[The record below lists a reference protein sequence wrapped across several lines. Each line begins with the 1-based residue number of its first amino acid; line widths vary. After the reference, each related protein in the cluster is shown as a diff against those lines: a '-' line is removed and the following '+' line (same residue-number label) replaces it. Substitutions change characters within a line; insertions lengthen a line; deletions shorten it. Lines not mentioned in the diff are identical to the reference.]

1 MNQIWIVLAAAA
13 AVVVAGGP
21 FAAILLVTIA
31 SRREESAHTLSGQA
45 PGVATQAARRLLG
58 FRAERLAP
66 LPDWAA
72 SYSGRP
78 APSPA
83 SQADREVRFA
93 HARRPL
99 SDSGQLPARRQSQ
112 PSPVRTDQRQG
123 AGV

>member
-1 MNQIWIVLAAAA
+1 MNQIWIVLPVAV

-21 FAAILLVTIA
+21 IAAILLVSVA
-31 SRREESAHTLSGQA
+31 SRREESAHSLSGQA
-45 PGVATQAARRLLG
+45 PGVTTETARRLLG
-58 FRAERLAP
+58 FRAERIAP

-72 SYSGRP
+72 GYADRP

-99 SDSGQLPARRQSQ
+99 SDAGQLPARRQSQ
-112 PSPVRTDQRQG
+112 PSSVRADERQG

>member
-1 MNQIWIVLAAAA
+1 MNQILIVIAATA

-21 FAAILLVTIA
+21 LAAIFLVSVA
-31 SRREESAHTLSGQA
+31 SRREESAHSLSGQA
-45 PGVATQAARRLLG
+45 PGVATQAARQLLG
-58 FRAERLAP
+58 FRAERIAA
-66 LPDWAA
+66 LPDWAV
-72 SYSGRP
+72 SYSDRP

-99 SDSGQLPARRQSQ
+99 SDTGQLPARRQSQ
-112 PSPVRTDQRQG
+112 PSPVRTDERQG

>member
-1 MNQIWIVLAAAA
+1 MDQIWIVLGVAA

-21 FAAILLVTIA
+21 LAAVVLVSIA
-31 SRREESAHTLSGQA
+31 SRREESAHSLSGQA
-45 PGVATQAARRLLG
+45 PGVTTQAARRLLG
-58 FRAERLAP
+58 FRAERIAP
-66 LPDWAA
+66 LPEWAA

-83 SQADREVRFA
+83 SQADSEVRFA

-99 SDSGQLPARRQSQ
+99 SDAGQFPARRQSQ
-112 PSPVRTDQRQG
+112 PSPVRTDQREG

>member
-1 MNQIWIVLAAAA
+1 MNPIWIVIVAAA

-21 FAAILLVTIA
+21 LAAILLVSFA
-31 SRREESAHTLSGQA
+31 SRREESAHSLSGQA
-45 PGVATQAARRLLG
+45 PGGTTQAARRLLG
-58 FRAERLAP
+58 FRAERIRP
-66 LPDWAA
+66 LPAWAV
-72 SYSGRP
+72 SYSDRP

-83 SQADREVRFA
+83 GRADREVRFA

-99 SDSGQLPARRQSQ
+99 SDAGQLSAGRQSQ